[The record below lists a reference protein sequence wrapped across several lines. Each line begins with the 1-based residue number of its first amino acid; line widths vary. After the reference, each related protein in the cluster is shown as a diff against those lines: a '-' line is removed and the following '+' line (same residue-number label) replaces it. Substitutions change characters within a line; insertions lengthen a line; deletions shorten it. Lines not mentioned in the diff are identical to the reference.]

1 MSADSTQAGHCNSEN
16 EWACLNAAGRDTAAC
31 KPEPAGDGGSA
42 KEVARLR
49 AALAVSEDQRR
60 RDGEAAERAAAVLKN
75 EIERLRARRP
85 GMAPAGPTTPD
96 RRSGPPARRGSASSG
111 RSEDPPAD
119 HPTPTAGL
127 TVPPTLPAAP
137 VDHRTLQ
144 SLDVH
149 QRWPNG
155 ADTAQAELDEAA
167 ASHLAEVASWQEHCA
182 ALTDELRWLRAL
194 AAQNRLPEPAGPL
207 VISGGASAQVFP
219 LDRYLSTSPPGGVS
233 IQSAWQQPTQ
243 HPLQSAPDP
252 LSIQSAW
259 RQLEGDSADLQ
270 PFASPFQL
278 PPPPAA
284 LHPRLLSSEVAQQQF
299 AAEEQGGGC
308 DASSASTD
316 SDRLADGDMDS
327 LLHALEAAVLKSS
340 PASQVRCKSSRPC
353 CSVHV
358 LLAERF
364 SHRCP

>member
-1 MSADSTQAGHCNSEN
+1 MH
-16 EWACLNAAGRDTAAC
+16 AAGTATAAC

-85 GMAPAGPTTPD
+85 GTAPAGPTTPD

-119 HPTPTAGL
+119 LPTPTAGHCP
-127 TVPPTLPAAP
+127 TCPPTLPAAP
-137 VDHRTLQ
+137 EDHRTLQ
-144 SLDVH
+144 SLDMH
-149 QRWPNG
+149 QRPPNG
-155 ADTAQAELDEAA
+155 ADAAQAELDEAA

-182 ALTDELRWLRAL
+182 ALTEELRWLRAL
-194 AAQNRLPEPAGPL
+194 AAQNRLPEPAGAS
-207 VISGGASAQVFP
+207 VISGGASAEVFP
-219 LDRYLSTSPPGGVS
+219 LDRYLSASPPGGVS

-243 HPLQSAPDP
+243 HPLQSAPNP
-252 LSIQSAW
+252 ASIQSAW

-284 LHPRLLSSEVAQQQF
+284 LPPHLLSSEAAQQQF
-299 AAEEQGGGC
+299 AAEEQGGNC

-340 PASQVRCKSSRPC
+340 PASQVCCKSSWPR

-358 LLAERF
+358 HLAERF
-364 SHRCP
+364 SHRRPLCSLDH